1 MFAGSRAA
9 LVLSL
14 LVLLGAALAGNAA
27 AGHGVAEPQLQSQLQ
42 SQPQSQPQLQSQPH
56 PQLSSGDDGP
66 TVTMVVD
73 LRSDGNARWHVSAAF
88 NLTTDADRAA
98 FEDLGRSF
106 EDGETSALGLQA
118 FRRASADANE
128 VTDREMSIVDVDRDA
143 TVENDTGRL
152 TVAFTWT
159 NFARTD
165 GERLH
170 VDSVLATGPDGE
182 TWLPGL
188 DAGDR
193 LVVRAPEGYGVAA
206 ASTAPERRDN
216 RSVLEWTGP
225 ETFEAADLQA
235 EFTGQAALTPT
246 GTPTPGGPE
255 QSVPWPL
262 VFVLGLGGG
271 AVVAYLLVR
280 SRDGIDLPPG
290 SAGDGEEAGVAASA
304 DSRPAEETGEPEP
317 DGTADAETDTAA
329 GESDETL
336 LSDEERVERLL
347 DRNGGRMKQAT
358 IVKETGWSNAKVS
371 QLLSSMEEEGRI
383 DKLRIGRE
391 NLISYPDE
399 DIAEFEE

>member
-1 MFAGSRAA
+1 MSAASRVA
-9 LVLSL
+9 LALPL
-14 LVLLGAALAGNAA
+14 LVLLGAVLAVTAA
-27 AGHGVAEPQLQSQLQ
+27 AGHGGTH
-42 SQPQSQPQLQSQPH
+42 SQPQL
-56 PQLSSGDDGP
+56 SGSEDP
-66 TVTMVVD
+66 PVRMVVD
-73 LRSDGNARWHVSAAF
+73 LRSDGNARWRVSTTF
-88 NLTTDADRAA
+88 NLTTETERAA
-98 FEDLGRSF
+98 FEDLAQSF

-118 FRRASADANE
+118 FRRAGTNADAM
-128 VTDREMSIVDVDRDA
+128 TDREMSVVGVERNA
-143 TVENDTGRL
+143 TVGNGTGRL

-159 NFARTD
+159 NFARTNGD
-165 GERLH
+165 RLQ
-170 VDSVLATGPDGE
+170 VGDVLETGPDGG

-188 DAGDR
+188 DSGDT

-206 ASTAPERRDN
+206 ASTAPERREN

-225 ETFEAADLQA
+225 ETFEAGDLQA

-246 GTPTPGGPE
+246 PTPGPPGR
-255 QSVPWPL
+255 SVPWPL

-280 SRDGIDLPPG
+280 SRDGIDLPPA
-290 SAGDGEEAGVAASA
+290 SAGDGDDGAASGGGVPG
-304 DSRPAEETGEPEP
+304 DPEDATDP
-317 DGTADAETDTAA
+317 DGTGIGSEARADAEPETATDEGDAEAET
-329 GESDETL
+329 DEAL

-391 NLISYPDE
+391 NLISFPDE

>member
-1 MFAGSRAA
+1 MSAGSRVA
-9 LVLSL
+9 LILPL
-14 LVLLGAALAGNAA
+14 LVLLGVALAGNAA
-27 AGHGVAEPQLQSQLQ
+27 AGHGVTHPQ
-42 SQPQSQPQLQSQPH
+42 PQPQLQSQPQPQ
-56 PQLSSGDDGP
+56 PQLSSENGDP
-66 TVTMVVD
+66 PVTMVVD
-73 LRSDGNARWHVSAAF
+73 LRSNGNARWRVSTTF
-88 NLTTDADRAA
+88 NLTTEADRAA
-98 FEDLGRSF
+98 FEDLARSF

-118 FRRASADANE
+118 FRRASADADE
-128 VTDREMSIVDVDRDA
+128 MTDREMSIVDVERNA
-143 TVENDTGRL
+143 TVGNDTGRL

-165 GERLH
+165 GDRLH
-170 VDSVLATGPDGE
+170 VDDVLETGPDGE

-188 DAGDR
+188 DAGDT

-206 ASTAPERRDN
+206 ASTAPQQRNN

-235 EFTGQAALTPT
+235 EFTGQAAVTP
-246 GTPTPGGPE
+246 TPTPGSPG

-262 VFVLGLGGG
+262 VFALGLGGG

-280 SRDGIDLPPG
+280 SRDGLDLPPG
-290 SAGDGEEAGVAASA
+290 SPGGDGEEPGGDLSA
-304 DSRPAEETGEPEP
+304 DSGGATGASGAASDTP
-317 DGTADAETDTAA
+317 ADAETETETAA
-329 GESDETL
+329 GESDGGEEGIDEAL

-347 DRNGGRMKQAT
+347 DQNGGRMKQAT

-391 NLISYPDE
+391 NLISFPDE
-399 DIAEFEE
+399 DVAEFEE